1 MNSRFIKAI
10 SLFILL
16 LSLTSCKKGLRLT
29 TEPIRI
35 PEATK
40 INIGGSDGDIE
51 LELGNIDTG
60 GLIGIAD
67 EIALD
72 GKPNGI
78 VNVTVKST
86 NHKTIYFDKN
96 LREAE
101 DGDFSYAGIQYK
113 LKLTKFELHQFHQD
127 IAFVSIEEV
136 K

>member
-1 MNSRFIKAI
+1 MNYKFIKA
-10 SLFILL
+10 LFVIILL
-16 LSLTSCKKGLRLT
+16 LSLSSCKKGLRLT
-29 TEPIRI
+29 TEAIRI

-72 GKPNGI
+72 GKPKGI

-86 NHKTIYFDKN
+86 DHKTIYFDKN
-96 LREAE
+96 LRETE
-101 DGDFSYAGIQYK
+101 GGDFSYAGIQYK
-113 LKLTKFELHQFHQD
+113 LTMTKFELHQFHQD
-127 IAFVSIEEV
+127 IAFVAIEEV